1 MPNIDKLNSY
11 HCAIY
16 YTIIHEFNIF
26 WGIAHYV
33 DLTSRC
39 GSVNYFRPQIL
50 RLVSA
55 F

>member
-1 MPNIDKLNSY
+1 MPNIVNLI
-11 HCAIY
+11 HIIVQY